1 MQWFLWCSCCAGT
14 HSLQWIRTLPLISWD
29 AVTADKGMETT
40 VNKEVAKPGP
50 GEPQGRVVLGNWD
63 DSALLEGDQYDVVLA
78 DYLIGAM
85 DGFSPFKQVE
95 GRRGGRGL
103 RRAQAIL

>member
-1 MQWFLWCSCCAGT
+1 
-14 HSLQWIRTLPLISWD
+14 
-29 AVTADKGMETT
+29 MEIT

-95 GRRGGRGL
+95 GRRGGGGL
-103 RRAQAIL
+103 GELKLYYCF